1 MGTIISFPAERCR
14 PTQEVAH
21 GHNCLFIPFPKQ
33 NQEPAAPRKQAASRA
48 KKAFVGGKSKTKRT
62 SLIAKVKIAQKQLGL
77 SDDVYREILHMN
89 FGVDS
94 CTKLEERELVR
105 LVSYF
110 RTKGWDERPAR
121 KTKEDK
127 HGKPLTMKDQKNPAR
142 PTLERI
148 EAILAELG
156 KARGRYM
163 PWSYAAAILEKQTG
177 LPRLEQATVRELQN
191 VMVALEN
198 TLAVSRAKKNK
209 A

>member
-77 SDDVYREILHMN
+77 SDDVYREILRMN

-110 RTKGWDERPAR
+110 RTKGWNERPAR

-127 HGKPLTMKDQKNPAR
+127 HGKPLTMKDQKHPAR

-148 EAILAELG
+148 EAILAEL
-156 KARGRYM
+156 ARQGDSTCRGAMRRRSWRNRPACRVWNRPQYANCRTSWSHWKI
-163 PWSYAAAILEKQTG
+163 PWQ
-177 LPRLEQATVRELQN
+177 
-191 VMVALEN
+191 
-198 TLAVSRAKKNK
+198 
-209 A
+209 